1 MFCRILC
8 CFVTKSWFTQFCRD
22 ICFVSFAWRKI
33 QPRIAPAEKKWLI
46 SGMGLV
52 WRGTKR
58 HSTKRKWF
66 LTTLETHPPLKD
78 ILEQESH
85 GYINWEW
92 DGITYIIKVKAEMKS
107 ESEGN
112 NDNDWLWTNLNQ
124 LISFFNVND
133 VMTNCK
139 GKKEK
144 KSESK
149 KTENSVKLKIKRK
162 VKVKK

>member
-8 CFVTKSWFTQFCRD
+8 CFVTKSWFTQFCLF
-22 ICFVSFAWRKI
+22 CM
-33 QPRIAPAEKKWLI
+33 EKNSAKNCARGEKWLI

-66 LTTLETHPPLKD
+66 LTTLDTHPPLKD

-139 GKKEK
+139 GKKGE

-149 KTENSVKLKIKRK
+149 KTENSVKSKIKRK
-162 VKVKK
+162 LKSESEK